1 MSWHIPGA
9 LIPTFE
15 DNEGDD
21 AGTGDIAVGLAMTL
35 DRPSLDGWMG
45 GWVKPW

>member
-1 MSWHIPGA
+1 MAHPGA

-35 DRPSLDGWMG
+35 ENHTG
-45 GWVKPW
+45 GWVDG